1 MAGKA
6 VVVVDSKSYFARFMA
21 LSWLSLAQLVRSPS
35 HSRRA
40 EAARRAARHV
50 LWLTA
55 GLGAAIVVLM
65 YAIDAWEIGQMPKR
79 GAPSLWWVRI
89 LTDFGKD
96 EYVLAV
102 LAGLLIAVAIISP
115 ALRGIQRSLLLGLG
129 TRLQF
134 LFLAVAVPA
143 LVTEVLKYSIGRGRP
158 FVGGE
163 ANAFHFSH
171 FAGNSAY
178 YSFPSGHAT
187 TAFALA
193 FAVSALWPKARVV
206 MAVYALIIA
215 ATRLVLVAHHPSD
228 VVAGALVGII
238 GAMFVRYWFAARRLG
253 FAIQSDGS
261 IVSLV
266 GPSSERLKRV
276 ARGAFAP

>member
-1 MAGKA
+1 MSANSVAGESQNYA
-6 VVVVDSKSYFARFMA
+6 SRFVKLA
-21 LSWLSLAQLVRSPS
+21 WLSLTQLVRSPS

-50 LWLTA
+50 LWLSA
-55 GLGAAIVVLM
+55 GLGAAIIVLM
-65 YAIDAWEIGQMPKR
+65 YAIDAWEIAQMPKR
-79 GAPSLWWVRI
+79 GTPSLWWMRI

-102 LAGLLIAVAIISP
+102 LAGLLLAVAVVSP

-134 LFLAVAVPA
+134 IFCAVAVPN
-143 LVTEVLKYSIGRGRP
+143 LVTEVLKYCIGRGRP

-171 FAGNSAY
+171 FAGNPAY

-193 FAVSALWPKARVV
+193 LAVSVIWPQARLA
-206 MAVYALIIA
+206 MAVYAIFIA

-228 VVAGALVGII
+228 VVAGALVGIV

-253 FAIQSDGS
+253 FAIQRDGS

-266 GPSSERLKRV
+266 GPSSGRLKRV
-276 ARGAFAP
+276 ARGALAP

>member
-1 MAGKA
+1 MSENSVAGESQNYA
-6 VVVVDSKSYFARFMA
+6 SRFVKLA
-21 LSWLSLAQLVRSPS
+21 WLSLTQLVRSPS

-50 LWLTA
+50 LWLSA

-65 YAIDAWEIGQMPKR
+65 YAIDAWEISQMPKR
-79 GAPSLWWVRI
+79 GTPSLWWVRI

-102 LAGLLIAVAIISP
+102 LAVLLIAVAIVSP

-134 LFLAVAVPA
+134 LFCAVAVSN
-143 LVTEVLKYSIGRGRP
+143 LVTEVLKYCIGRGRP

-171 FAGNSAY
+171 FAGNPAY

-193 FAVSALWPKARVV
+193 LAVSAVWPQARVA
-206 MAVYALIIA
+206 MAIYALIIA
-215 ATRLVLVAHHPSD
+215 ASRLVLLAHHPSD
-228 VVAGALVGII
+228 VVAGALVGIV

-253 FAIQSDGS
+253 FAIQRDGS
-261 IVSLV
+261 IVSLA
-266 GPSSERLKRV
+266 GPSSGRLKRV

>member
-1 MAGKA
+1 MAASPA
-6 VVVVDSKSYFARFMA
+6 VVESKNYLSRFGTLA
-21 LSWLSLAQLVRSPS
+21 WLSLAQLVRSPS

-50 LWLTA
+50 LWLSA
-55 GLGAAIVVLM
+55 GLGAAIIVLM
-65 YAIDAWEIGQMPKR
+65 YAIDAWEIAQMPKR
-79 GAPSLWWVRI
+79 GTPSLWWVRI

-102 LAGLLIAVAIISP
+102 LGGLLIAVAIVSP
-115 ALRGIQRSLLLGLG
+115 ALHGIRRSLLLGLG

-134 LFLAVAVPA
+134 IFCAVAVSS

-171 FAGNSAY
+171 FAGNPAY
-178 YSFPSGHAT
+178 FSFPSGHAT

-193 FAVSALWPKARVV
+193 FAVSVIWPKARVA
-206 MAVYALIIA
+206 MAVYAIVIA

-228 VVAGALVGII
+228 VVAGALVGVI

-253 FAIQSDGS
+253 FAIQRDGT

-266 GPSSERLKRV
+266 GPSSGRLKRV

>member
-1 MAGKA
+1 MAASPA
-6 VVVVDSKSYFARFMA
+6 VVESKHYLSRFGTLA
-21 LSWLSLAQLVRSPS
+21 WLSLAQLVRSPS

-50 LWLTA
+50 LWLSA
-55 GLGAAIVVLM
+55 GLGAAIIVLM
-65 YAIDAWEIGQMPKR
+65 YAIDAWEIAQMPKR
-79 GAPSLWWVRI
+79 GTPSLWWVRI

-102 LAGLLIAVAIISP
+102 LAGLLIAVAIVSP

-134 LFLAVAVPA
+134 IFWAVAVSN
-143 LVTEVLKYSIGRGRP
+143 LVTEVLKYCIGRGRP

-163 ANAFHFSH
+163 ANVFHFSH
-171 FAGNSAY
+171 FAGNPAY
-178 YSFPSGHAT
+178 SSLPSGHAT

-193 FAVSALWPKARVV
+193 FAVSVIWPQARVA
-206 MAVYALIIA
+206 MAVYAIVIA

-228 VVAGALVGII
+228 VVAGALVGVI

-253 FAIQSDGS
+253 FAIQRDGT

-266 GPSSERLKRV
+266 GPSSGRLKRV
-276 ARGAFAP
+276 AQGAFAP

>member
-1 MAGKA
+1 MSANS
-6 VVVVDSKSYFARFMA
+6 VVGESQNYASRFVKLA
-21 LSWLSLAQLVRSPS
+21 WLSLTQLVRSPS

-50 LWLTA
+50 LWLSA
-55 GLGAAIVVLM
+55 GLGATIIVLM
-65 YAIDAWEIGQMPKR
+65 YAIDAWEIAQMPKR
-79 GAPSLWWVRI
+79 GTPSLWWVRI

-102 LAGLLIAVAIISP
+102 LAVLLIAVAIVSP

-134 LFLAVAVPA
+134 IFCAVVVSN

-171 FAGNSAY
+171 FAGNPAY

-193 FAVSALWPKARVV
+193 LAVSAVWPQARVA

-215 ATRLVLVAHHPSD
+215 ATRLVLLAHHPSD
-228 VVAGALVGII
+228 VVAGAMVGIV

-253 FAIQSDGS
+253 FAIQRDGS

-266 GPSSERLKRV
+266 GPSSGRLKRV
-276 ARGAFAP
+276 ARGALAP

>member
-1 MAGKA
+1 MAASPA
-6 VVVVDSKSYFARFMA
+6 VVESKNYLSRFGTLA
-21 LSWLSLAQLVRSPS
+21 WLSLAQLVRTPS

-50 LWLTA
+50 LWLS
-55 GLGAAIVVLM
+55 AAFGVAIIGLM
-65 YAIDAWEIGQMPKR
+65 YAIDAWEIAQMPKR
-79 GAPSLWWVRI
+79 GTPSLWWLRI

-96 EYVLAV
+96 EYVLSA
-102 LAGLLIAVAIISP
+102 LAGLLIAVAIVSP
-115 ALRGIQRSLLLGLG
+115 ALRGIQRALLLGLG

-134 LFLAVAVPA
+134 IFFAVAVSN
-143 LVTEVLKYSIGRGRP
+143 LVTEVLKYCIGRGRP

-171 FAGNSAY
+171 FAGSPAY

-193 FAVSALWPKARVV
+193 LAVSAIWPQARVA
-206 MAVYALIIA
+206 MAIYALIIA
-215 ATRLVLVAHHPSD
+215 MSRLVLLAHHPSD
-228 VVAGALVGII
+228 VVAGAMVGIV
-238 GAMFVRYWFAARRLG
+238 GTVFVRYWFAARRLG
-253 FAIQSDGS
+253 FAIQRDGS

-266 GPSSERLKRV
+266 GPSSGRLKRV